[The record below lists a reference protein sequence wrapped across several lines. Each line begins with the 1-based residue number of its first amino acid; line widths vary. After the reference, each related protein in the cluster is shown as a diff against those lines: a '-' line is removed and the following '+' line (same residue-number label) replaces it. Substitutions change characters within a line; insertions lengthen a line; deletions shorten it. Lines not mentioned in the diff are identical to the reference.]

1 MHARTRKTTRKMV
14 SEGTEAGP
22 SGAVFMGEGGRAGFM
37 VVKSRGKGGER
48 QINRSQKFSKVYE
61 LA

>member
-1 MHARTRKTTRKMV
+1 
-14 SEGTEAGP
+14 
-22 SGAVFMGEGGRAGFM
+22 
-37 VVKSRGKGGER
+37 VKSRGKGGER